1 MIGDFNIQ
9 VYIIPY
15 IHGLD
20 LHVIFTDWTDTE
32 DIYIFILWFSR
43 KRRNLLE
50 QNRIEQVLICRMLW
64 AQDPLVLV
72 VLIWMY

>member
-32 DIYIFILWFSR
+32 DIYIYLYCGSPESGGIF
-43 KRRNLLE
+43 
-50 QNRIEQVLICRMLW
+50 
-64 AQDPLVLV
+64 
-72 VLIWMY
+72 